1 VDPTARTASPTRVVI
16 TADDFGLSPQV
27 DTGILEAFRRGV
39 VRSTALLVNFPDVR
53 ESVVRL
59 RDAPGLEVGIHLNLT
74 AGPPVLKSQNVRSLV
89 RADGNFHD
97 FTTFFGR
104 VSLGRINWDEVF
116 SEWDAQINL
125 GISLGC
131 QFTFLTSHQHVHMV
145 PAAAQVIAR
154 LARKFGVGAV
164 RLSAFRLRDML
175 RPLRLK
181 ALALAPVVP
190 SVRRI
195 FRHEGV
201 FCNDSIF
208 EIPPGN
214 PDAALLQLCGI
225 IKRIGD
231 GVHELVCHPGYV
243 DPLLAARD
251 SYVAARPI
259 ELAVLTDP
267 GLPIFL
273 QSVGAEVIS
282 FQAATGLRGSNR
294 GRPPVAENSSVGRH
308 SS

>member
-1 VDPTARTASPTRVVI
+1 MVI

-27 DTGILEAFRRGV
+27 DAGILEAYRRGA
-39 VRSTALLVNFPDVR
+39 VRGTALLVNFPDVK
-53 ESVVRL
+53 ESIARL
-59 RDAPGLEVGIHLNLT
+59 SGAPGLEVGVHLNLT
-74 AGPPVLKSQNVRSLV
+74 AGPPVLTSQNVRSLV
-89 RADGNFHD
+89 KADGNFHD

-104 VSLGRINWDEVF
+104 VALGRINWDEVF
-116 SEWDAQINL
+116 GEWEAQMNL

-145 PAAAQVIAR
+145 PAAARVIAK
-154 LARKFGVGAV
+154 LAHKFGVGAV
-164 RLSAFRLRDML
+164 RLSGFRLRDML

-181 ALALAPVVP
+181 ALALAPFVP
-190 SVRRI
+190 SVRSTFI
-195 FRHEGV
+195 QEGV

-208 EIPPGN
+208 EIPPGK

-225 IKRIGD
+225 IKRLGD

-251 SYVAARPI
+251 SYVAARPT
-259 ELAVLTDP
+259 ELAVLTDSR
-267 GLPIFL
+267 LSTFL
-273 QSVGAEVIS
+273 QSVGAEVTT
-282 FQAATGLRGSNR
+282 FQAATGPRGSNR
-294 GRPPVAENSSVGRH
+294 GQPPVAEKSSAGRP